1 MQQED
6 RKNENR
12 CGKPTLNAG
21 EGAGCFCEEPERDFP
36 KEHIRRTAHGKPR
49 MF

>member
-6 RKNENR
+6 RNNENR
-12 CGKPTLNAG
+12 CGKPVLIAE
-21 EGAGCFCEEPERDFP
+21 EGAGGFCEEPEDFP
-36 KEHIRRTAHGKPR
+36 KEHVRRTDHGKPR